1 MKVRK
6 KLLYKSIFITISVI
20 IMICASK
27 LISDVLGL
35 EQHFTATM
43 LVGGS
48 LLAWIA
54 SIVFDSY
61 EKRKKKDNLQ
71 QQLQEALR
79 DLKEIK
85 ALIKK

>member
-1 MKVRK
+1 
-6 KLLYKSIFITISVI
+6 
-20 IMICASK
+20 MICASK
-27 LISDVLGL
+27 MISYMLGL
-35 EQHFTATM
+35 EQNFTTTM
-43 LVGGS
+43 LIGGS
-48 LLAWIA
+48 LWAWIA

-79 DLKEIK
+79 DLKELK

>member
-6 KLLYKSIFITISVI
+6 KLLYKSIFIIISVV
-20 IMICASK
+20 IMIIASK
-27 LISDVLGL
+27 LIADILGL
-35 EQHFTATM
+35 EQHFTTTM

-48 LLAWIA
+48 LWAWIA
-54 SIVFDSY
+54 SILFDSY
-61 EKRKKKDNLQ
+61 EKRKQKDNLQ
-71 QQLQEALR
+71 QQLHEALK